1 MINSKVKVDHDSQW
15 RDKKVRI
22 DWCYIYKRG

>member
-1 MINSKVKVDHDSQW
+1 MINSKVEANHDSQW
-15 RDKKVRI
+15 RDEKVRI